1 MGGGWLVDLPSQ
13 NLVGFFLVDGGAKFF
28 SLGGLK
34 IFVEC
39 KKQVVAVLVDSFLG
53 VNWIG

>member
-1 MGGGWLVDLPSQ
+1 M
-13 NLVGFFLVDGGAKFF
+13 DGGAKFF

-34 IFVEC
+34 ILVEC
-39 KKQVVAVLVDSFLG
+39 KKQVVAVLVDSFFLG